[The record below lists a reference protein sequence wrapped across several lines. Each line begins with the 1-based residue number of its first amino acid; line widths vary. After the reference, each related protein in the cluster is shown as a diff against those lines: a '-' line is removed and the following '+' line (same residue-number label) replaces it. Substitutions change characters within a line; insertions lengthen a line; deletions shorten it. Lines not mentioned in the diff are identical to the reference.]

1 MPRIRHALAIAALA
15 VTLPLTSIAAQA
27 ATTVEIDTSMGTMT
41 VELEPEK
48 APKTVA
54 NFLQYA
60 KDGFYKGTIFHRV
73 IPGFM
78 VQGGGFTPD
87 MQQKPTRDPVPIES
101 KNGLKNLTGTI
112 AMARTRNPDSATA
125 QFFINVTDNSMLDY
139 PKPDGFGYTVFGR
152 VTKGVEIAQK
162 IVEVP
167 TRTVGPFE
175 NVPQTPV
182 LIKDVRVVS
191 AH

>member
-1 MPRIRHALAIAALA
+1 MHRIRHALASVALA
-15 VTLPLTSIAAQA
+15 VVLPLAAQA

-125 QFFINVTDNSMLDY
+125 QFFINVTDNGMLDY

-152 VTKGVEIAQK
+152 VTRGAEIAQK

-182 LIKDVRVVS
+182 LIKDVRIVS
-191 AH
+191 TH

>member
-1 MPRIRHALAIAALA
+1 MKVLSRAAAIVALASLPIGAALA
-15 VTLPLTSIAAQA
+15 GPV
-27 ATTVEIDTSMGTMT
+27 VEIETTMGAMT
-41 VELEPEK
+41 LELEPEK

-87 MQQKPTRDPVPIES
+87 MQQKPVRDPVPIES

-112 AMARTRNPDSATA
+112 AMARTRDPNSATA
-125 QFFINVTDNSMLDY
+125 QFFINVVDNAMLDY

-152 VTKGVEIAQK
+152 VTRGLEVAQK

-167 TRTVGPFE
+167 TRTMGPFQD
-175 NVPQTPV
+175 VPATPV
-182 LIKDVRVVS
+182 LITNVRIVK
-191 AH
+191 AD